1 MTDNHTRST
10 AYHTVHSADGA
21 TVVTL
26 RGEIDVLA
34 APALRPALDTVASGP
49 EPDLVL
55 DLRAV
60 SFIDCSGL
68 GMLCRTRNRI
78 RSRHGRLRLIA
89 PDDAFL
95 RLLRRTGLDGA
106 FELSR
111 TPPRPTALAALPCAG

>member
-1 MTDNHTRST
+1 MTDNPTRPSG
-10 AYHTVHSADGA
+10 YHTTHRADGT

-26 RGEIDVLA
+26 HGEIDVVAVLVLRTALDALA
-34 APALRPALDTVASGP
+34 AGP

-55 DLRAV
+55 DLRTV

-78 RSRHGRLRLIA
+78 RSRHGRLRLVP
-89 PDDAFL
+89 PDEAFL
-95 RLLRRTGLDGA
+95 RLLRRTGLNGA

-111 TPPRPTALAALPCAG
+111 ASDGPVAVAALSKAG